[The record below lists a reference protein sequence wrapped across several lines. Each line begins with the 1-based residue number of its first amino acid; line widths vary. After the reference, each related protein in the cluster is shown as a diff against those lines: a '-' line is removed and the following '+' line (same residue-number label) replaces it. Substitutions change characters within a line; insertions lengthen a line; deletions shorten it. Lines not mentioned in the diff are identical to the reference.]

1 MCKAMNRPLSNVILG
16 SISSNSSSDP
26 SCELS
31 GPVTEIDASSAA
43 DALMNA
49 KEVVIVPGY
58 GLAVANAQY
67 AISEL
72 VDMLRKNGTNV
83 RFGIHP
89 VAGRMPGQL
98 NVLLA
103 EAGVPYDVVYEV
115 RALQCF
121 MMRERLHCPFVKSL
135 Y

>member
-1 MCKAMNRPLSNVILG
+1 MLLQ
-16 SISSNSSSDP
+16 
-26 SCELS
+26 
-31 GPVTEIDASSAA
+31 
-43 DALMNA
+43 A

-72 VDMLRKNGTNV
+72 VAMLRKNGTNV

-103 EAGVPYDVVYEV
+103 EAGVPYDVVFEV
-115 RALQCF
+115 YIWNIVSCYRNVRKRSSSA
-121 MMRERLHCPFVKSL
+121 
-135 Y
+135 